1 MENLKMKFKLHGLE
15 FEIEGNET
23 TVKAEF
29 ANFKAFIT
37 EDLLTKINII
47 APQVTTISQP
57 TPIRQIGQIQE
68 ATTIDI
74 TDFPVL
80 MEIVKK
86 DLPKTESE
94 WILIYGFYASNFG
107 DNPFSIKHIKEKY
120 EECGRKDIKYFKNI
134 DNNVKTLLKKGYFK
148 MHTSSEYIIKE
159 QGIEYT
165 KQILQGNSTTKTVNR
180 VIKKSKLENKEKSNA
195 VLDKKSKTSKS
206 SSTKFVDLALPSNEI
221 NSLTEFF
228 NSKKPQTQN
237 EKIAVIMKWY
247 KDHIKSNEI
256 SLEEINYLMK
266 VCSKVPSALGQVLIN
281 MKGDGFRWVSNT
293 NNNGNVQLT
302 SIGETYVLNK
312 LPKTTK

>member
-1 MENLKMKFKLHGLE
+1 MDSLKMKFKLHGLE

-37 EDLLTKINII
+37 EDLLTKVNII
-47 APQVTTISQP
+47 APQVTTITQP
-57 TPIRQIGQIQE
+57 TTVRQIGPIQE
-68 ATTIDI
+68 ATTVDF
-74 TDFPVL
+74 TGFPVL
-80 MEIVKK
+80 MEIVKR

-107 DNPFSIKHIKEKY
+107 DYPFSIKHIKDKY
-120 EECGRKDIKYFKNI
+120 EECGRKDNKYFKNI
-134 DNNVKTLLKKGYFK
+134 DNNIRTILKKGYFK

-159 QGIEYT
+159 QGIEYA
-165 KQILQGNSTTKTVNR
+165 KQILQGNSTSKTVNR
-180 VIKKSKLENKEKSNA
+180 VVKKSKVESKEKSTVA
-195 VLDKKSKTSKS
+195 IDKKPKNPKS
-206 SSTKFVDLALPSNEI
+206 SSLKFVDLALPSNEI
-221 NSLTEFF
+221 TALTEFF

-247 KDHIKSNEI
+247 KDHINSNEI

-266 VCSKVPSALGQVLIN
+266 ICSKVPSALVQVLVN

-293 NNNGNVQLT
+293 NNNGYVQLT
-302 SIGETYVLNK
+302 SIGENYVINK
-312 LPKTTK
+312 LPKITK